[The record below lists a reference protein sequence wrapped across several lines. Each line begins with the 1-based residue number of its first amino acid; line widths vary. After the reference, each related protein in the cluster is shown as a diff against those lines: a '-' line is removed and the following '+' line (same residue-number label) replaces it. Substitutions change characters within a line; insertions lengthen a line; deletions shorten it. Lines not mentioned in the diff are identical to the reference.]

1 MNEIANEVLPEA
13 EIISF
18 IAPQVVCSFCKKP
31 KADEKQFF
39 GGNNGA
45 FICGDCVVLC
55 KQRITA

>member
-1 MNEIANEVLPEA
+1 MSDIKGEVLPEA

-31 KADEKQFF
+31 KAEAKQFF
-39 GGNNGA
+39 NGNNGA